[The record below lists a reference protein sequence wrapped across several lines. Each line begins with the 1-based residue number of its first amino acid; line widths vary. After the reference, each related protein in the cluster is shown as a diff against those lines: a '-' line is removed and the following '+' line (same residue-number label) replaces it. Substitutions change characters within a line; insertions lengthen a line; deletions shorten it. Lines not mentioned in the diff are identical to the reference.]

1 LVPDSWLTAAC
12 VARREE
18 VGKRQQDAS
27 AASAAAS
34 KRAKEVDSAMAAE
47 KKEGAKRHSEL
58 ASEVSRLDGR
68 LSATDT
74 KFTGLTVRSLLPLPL
89 PLLVPLSFSVRR
101 VLL

>member
-1 LVPDSWLTAAC
+1 M
-12 VARREE
+12 
-18 VGKRQQDAS
+18 GKRQQDAS

-74 KFTGLTVRSLLPLPL
+74 KFTGLTVRSLLFLPF
-89 PLLVPLSFSVRR
+89 LLLARLSFSVPR
-101 VLL
+101 VLLLPAAMCRRSWASG

>member
-1 LVPDSWLTAAC
+1 
-12 VARREE
+12 
-18 VGKRQQDAS
+18 
-27 AASAAAS
+27 
-34 KRAKEVDSAMAAE
+34 MAAE

-89 PLLVPLSFSVRR
+89 LARLWFSVPR
-101 VLL
+101 VLLLPAAMRRRSWASG

>member
-1 LVPDSWLTAAC
+1 
-12 VARREE
+12 
-18 VGKRQQDAS
+18 
-27 AASAAAS
+27 
-34 KRAKEVDSAMAAE
+34 MAAE

-74 KFTGLTVRSLLPLPL
+74 KFTGLTVRSLLHLPS
-89 PLLVPLSFSVRR
+89 PLLVPLSFSVRC